1 MNLFHFAYN
10 YLAFALSLI
19 VIPAIW
25 CHEKKDPERKA
36 ALTQRLGYDSG
47 RQGPEMLGRPRI
59 WIHAVSVGEVKVAEA
74 IVNALNISCINASI
88 LLTTTTMTGQR
99 YACRRFAGRATVRY
113 APVDLLGPTRRFLC
127 AHRPNLLVC
136 METEIWPNWI
146 VKAHGLG
153 IKTVFINGRIS
164 DRSIRSYMKIRW
176 LIKPVLEK
184 VAAFSMISKA
194 DARRIMSLGAP
205 AHRVQINGNAKMDA
219 PDLDLDDAEI
229 QYLKRLYAVGENTPV
244 FVAGSVRGAEA
255 DILMDVYDR
264 LAMQVPGLVFILAPR
279 HIDKSS
285 RIADIARA
293 RGIQWHYRTQLK
305 ETGASRSAP
314 VVILDTIG
322 ELRNVYSIASVVF
335 CGASLVPLGG
345 QNVLEAA
352 VWAKP
357 VLYGPS
363 MEDFEQARSLLETAG
378 GGICVK
384 DGTEL
389 ADRAI
394 HLLLHP
400 DEARRLGRLA
410 KRAVLSNQGASRR
423 HAQVIAGLLPNIDPM
438 SPDKSVLLKRRRP
451 KTTNR
456 RDKI

>member
-1 MNLFHFAYN
+1 VNLYHFTYN
-10 YLAFALSLI
+10 FFAFGLSLI
-19 VIPAIW
+19 VLPAIW

-36 ALTQRLGYDSG
+36 ALTQRLGYDPD
-47 RQGPEMLGRPRI
+47 RQEPAMPGHPRI
-59 WIHAVSVGEVKVAEA
+59 WIHAVSLGEVKAAEA
-74 IVNALNISCINASI
+74 IVNALNTYCINASI
-88 LLTTTTMTGQR
+88 ILTTTTMTGQR
-99 YACRRFAGRATVRY
+99 YACKRFVGLATVRY
-113 APVDLLGPTRRFLC
+113 APVDLWGATRRFLGV
-127 AHRPNLLVC
+127 HRPDLLVC

-146 VKAHGLG
+146 AKAHGLG

-184 VAAFSMISKA
+184 VDAFSMISKA
-194 DARRIMSLGAP
+194 DARRIRSLGAP
-205 AHRVQINGNAKMDA
+205 AQRIQINGNAKMDA
-219 PDLDLDDAEI
+219 PDLDRDDARI
-229 QYLKRLYAVGENTPV
+229 QYLTQRYAVDESTPV
-244 FVAGSVRGAEA
+244 FVAGSIRGAEA
-255 DILMDVYDR
+255 DILLDLYDR
-264 LAMQVPGLVFILAPR
+264 LATQVPGLVFILAPR
-279 HIDKSS
+279 HVNKAS

-293 RGIQWHYRTQLK
+293 RGIEWQYRTQLG
-305 ETGASRSAP
+305 ETGAARSAP

-322 ELRNVYSIASVVF
+322 ELRDVYSIASVVF

-357 VLYGPS
+357 VLFGPS
-363 MEDFEQARSLLETAG
+363 MEDFEEARTLLETAG

-400 DEARRLGRLA
+400 EEARRLGGLA
-410 KRAVLSNQGASRR
+410 KRAVLSNQGAARR
-423 HAQVIAGLLPNIDPM
+423 HARVIAE
-438 SPDKSVLLKRRRP
+438 VLSTIEGR
-451 KTTNR
+451 
-456 RDKI
+456 